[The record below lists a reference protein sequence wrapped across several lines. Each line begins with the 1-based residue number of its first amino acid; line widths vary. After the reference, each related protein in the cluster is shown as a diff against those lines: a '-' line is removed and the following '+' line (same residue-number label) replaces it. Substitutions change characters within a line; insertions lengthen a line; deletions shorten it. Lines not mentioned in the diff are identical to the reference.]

1 MFREISRAGVGM
13 RRIAQPR
20 PAFDHPHPW
29 SRQKPHLGRQLP
41 RQLAPL
47 IEILR
52 QFPVEGQDCLAAR
65 GFG

>member
-1 MFREISRAGVGM
+1 MFSEMSRAGVRM
-13 RRIAQPR
+13 RRIAPPR
-20 PAFDHPHPW
+20 PALNHPHPW